1 MTVPAC
7 DQALPIVELLEYLL
21 GELPQHH
28 EGSFEQH
35 FFECEHCA
43 RRLEAVE
50 RVAAGVADLV
60 RAGRLSASVTR
71 DVIER
76 ATSDGLKL
84 REYALRPGSSVDCT
98 AGPED
103 DFVVVRLAGP
113 FGDEPDV
120 SLEVDTEDLRDGS
133 LSARRRME
141 VAVDRAIDEI
151 VLLFAGDVVRS
162 YPRSRWTINVDAGTP
177 ADPRRLGPYVMNHT
191 PWGELH

>member
-1 MTVPAC
+1 MTAPDCGRTPPLA
-7 DQALPIVELLEYLL
+7 ELLEYLL
-21 GELPQHH
+21 GELPEQR
-28 EGSFEQH
+28 EDAFERH
-35 FFECEHCA
+35 FFECEHCV

-50 RVAAGVADLV
+50 RLAAAVADLV

-71 DVIER
+71 EVVER
-76 ATSDGLKL
+76 AVGDGLKL
-84 REYALRPGSSVDCT
+84 REYALRPGTSVDCT

-113 FGDEPDV
+113 FGDGSDV
-120 SLEVDTEDLRDGS
+120 SLEVHTEDLRGGS
-133 LSARRRME
+133 SSAPRRME
-141 VAVDRAIDEI
+141 VSVDRAADEI

-162 YPRSRWTINVDAGTP
+162 YPRSRWTLNVDAGTP